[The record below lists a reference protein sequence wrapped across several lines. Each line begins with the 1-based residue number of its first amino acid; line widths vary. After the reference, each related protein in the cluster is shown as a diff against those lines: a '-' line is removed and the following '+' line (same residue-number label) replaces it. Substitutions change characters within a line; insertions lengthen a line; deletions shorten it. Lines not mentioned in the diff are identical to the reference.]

1 MMMMMSRLSVSTG
14 SLLTR
19 SDGPFGNHRVVR
31 GASVIVGRGGGESSS
46 ADIFG
51 SNIQHGG
58 QHVLRLQTS
67 STCRPGSPR
76 LAEDALIRE

>member
-58 QHVLRLQTS
+58 NTFYVFRPLQLAVLDRLDL
-67 STCRPGSPR
+67 PKM
-76 LAEDALIRE
+76 L